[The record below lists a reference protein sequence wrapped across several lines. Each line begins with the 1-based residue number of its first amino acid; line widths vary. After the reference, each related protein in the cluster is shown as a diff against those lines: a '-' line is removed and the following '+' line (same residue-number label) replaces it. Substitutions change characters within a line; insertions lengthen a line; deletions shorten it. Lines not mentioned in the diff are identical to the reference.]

1 MWFGFVIQHTLFFIK
16 KNLNVLRP
24 QTGHV
29 FRKKLALQTETLLVN
44 IEIACSMSQKKFRCE
59 KKIQDFM
66 LSFQVTCKPISLTGF
81 FSVAAS

>member
-16 KNLNVLRP
+16 KNLNVLWP

-29 FRKKLALQTETLLVN
+29 FRKTLLVN

-66 LSFQVTCKPISLTGF
+66 LSFQVTCKPISFTGF